1 MEGNFADLKE
11 LLSRT
16 DRIKY
21 LFTVA
26 YFASY
31 LTRTNFAAIISEIE
45 TETGYTKAAL
55 ALCVT
60 GLFFSYGFG
69 QLISGYLGDRI
80 LPKSLVFAGLL
91 SSSMCNL
98 LMPLCGKPV
107 LMALLWTIN
116 GFFQAFLWPPIV
128 LLLTILVEEKE
139 YQKAVMMVNS
149 GGSVGSVCV
158 YLLSPLLMAV
168 YGWKSVFLFCGI
180 LGMAVSFLWLFCCP
194 SVRPTM
200 IHNEIQ
206 GRTNIKGILT
216 VEMIGILIAI
226 VIQGA
231 LRDGISTWMPT
242 NIEETFHLN
251 GLLSV
256 LSGAVLPLFSTVSF
270 RVALYIHKKWFR
282 NPVTCSAVLFFAAGI
297 TTVLL
302 TIFSDV
308 NAILSVVLFTLVSG
322 FMNGINLMLVSLLPS
337 YFIRTGSVSTIS
349 GMMNSCTY
357 VGSAVVTYGIGTIV
371 DQTGW
376 ELVTLIWCLA
386 AIAGCLICLISSRTK
401 WSREWFTS

>member
-1 MEGNFADLKE
+1 M
-11 LLSRT
+11 SRT

-21 LFTVA
+21 LFTVT

-31 LTRTNFAAIISEIE
+31 LTRTNFAAIISEVE

-69 QLISGYLGDRI
+69 QLVSGYLGDRI
-80 LPKSLVFAGLL
+80 LPKSLVFIGLL
-91 SSSMCNL
+91 SSSLCNL
-98 LMPLCGKPV
+98 LMPLCGMPL

-116 GFFQAFLWPPIV
+116 GFCQAFLWPPIV
-128 LLLTILVEEKE
+128 LLLTILVDEKD

-158 YLLSPLLMAV
+158 YLVSPLLMAM

-180 LGMAVSFLWLFCCP
+180 LGIAASFLWLFFCP
-194 SVRPTM
+194 SVRPTV
-200 IHNEIQ
+200 IHDEEQ
-206 GRTNIKGILT
+206 GKMSMKGILT
-216 VEMIGILIAI
+216 VEMIGILAAI

-282 NPVTCSAVLFFAAGI
+282 NPVTCSSLLFFAAGV

-302 TIFSDV
+302 TVFSDV
-308 NAILSVVLFTLVSG
+308 NAVLSVVLFTLVSG

-337 YFIRTGSVSTIS
+337 YFVRTGSVSMIS
-349 GMMNSCTY
+349 GLMNSCTY
-357 VGSAVVTYGIGTIV
+357 VGSALVTYGIGSVV
-371 DQTGW
+371 DRTGW
-376 ELVTLIWCLA
+376 EAITMIWCLA
-386 AIAGCLICLISSRTK
+386 AVAGCLICFICARTK
-401 WSREWFTS
+401 WSREWIAS